1 MPGPM
6 RFDELTVAV
15 TGDRIDSLAFCLM
28 NMRGQLMGRRITARP
43 LVDTAHADPQCRP
56 HLPGTDPEMTA
67 PDGYAATSLR
77 PGCGDDRMRPP
88 LRAAGLPVGK
98 PKGEAGRK
106 APGRQRRTCPPVAAE
121 GRPPCGL
128 RARRTPCHLGAE
140 APVSGGPDRP
150 SCRSDRL
157 RRALRQQR
165 QALRQ
170 RPGRAGND
178 GPVGLP
184 CPTGVRQCG
193 ENTPPARTGC
203 RIAGP
208 DIAPRLA
215 PVGRLAAGLKDIA
228 ARLELDPEGRDDI
241 YETANVPDIPHG
253 LRDATET
260 PGSPAMLREEMADV
274 TLDHDTRTAEIERKT
289 FDQAG
294 PGRELTCGYER
305 AQGARTAF
313 LRKPAPG
320 SYGRCGYRLLSQR
333 KTPR

>member
-15 TGDRIDSLAFCLM
+15 TGDRIDRLAFCLM

-43 LVDTAHADPQCRP
+43 LVDTARADPQCRP
-56 HLPGTDPEMTA
+56 HLRGTDQEMTS
-67 PDGYAATSLR
+67 PDGYAATSRR
-77 PGCGDDRMRPP
+77 PTCGDDRMRPP
-88 LRAAGLPVGK
+88 LRAADLPVGK
-98 PKGEAGRK
+98 PKGEAAQK
-106 APGRQRRTCPPVAAE
+106 APGRQRSTCTPVAAE
-121 GRPPCGL
+121 GRP
-128 RARRTPCHLGAE
+128 PCHLGAE
-140 APVSGGPDRP
+140 APVSGGPDCPCR
-150 SCRSDRL
+150 RSDRL

-165 QALRQ
+165 KALRQ
-170 RPGRAGND
+170 GPFGAGND

-184 CPTGVRQCG
+184 CPTGVRPCG

-208 DIAPRLA
+208 DIAPHLA

-228 ARLELDPEGRDDI
+228 ARLALDPEGRDDI

-289 FDQAG
+289 FDQAA